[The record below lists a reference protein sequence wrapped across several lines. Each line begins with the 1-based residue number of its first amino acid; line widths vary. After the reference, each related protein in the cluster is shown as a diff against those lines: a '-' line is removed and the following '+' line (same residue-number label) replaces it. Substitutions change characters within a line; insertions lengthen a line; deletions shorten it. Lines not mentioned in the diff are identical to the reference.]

1 MPDRWGVE
9 VDAPSCLGSG
19 ICTSMAAGRF
29 ALDDKGRSH
38 PVDGQIDADPAVIDA
53 AESCPAEAI
62 IVTDLATGTVL
73 AGPE

>member
-1 MPDRWGVE
+1 MSAQWE
-9 VDAPSCLGSG
+9 VAVDGQSCLGSG

-29 ALDDKGRSH
+29 VLGPDGHSR
-38 PVDGQIDADPAVIDA
+38 PVEERIDADPAVIDA

-62 IVTDLATGTVL
+62 TVTDLASGAML